1 MATVTLT
8 IEEYEALISLVRD
21 IVPGTAAS
29 GSPELSLTSPKKKRK
44 VSNYSKQFG
53 KELKKLKALHPR
65 TKITALMKRAHRAT
79 RRTLKR

>member
-1 MATVTLT
+1 MASVTLT
-8 IEEYEALISLVRD
+8 LEEYEALVALVRGL
-21 IVPGTAAS
+21 PGAPLVDSEPMLQAK
-29 GSPELSLTSPKKKRK
+29 PKKRN

-79 RRTLKR
+79 RRSLKR